1 MEGFGQKQ
9 SSQSV
14 SKSKSSNSNT
24 KSKVNSCVF
33 DSESILNSWLL
44 KESLAWL
51 NTRCKEGLTESKVE
65 AHFLQK
71 HGGGTSQ
78 AVCAQSKAAR
88 KINEESWKMYR
99 RLVSQRGGQH
109 RWFGT
114 CWVFERSVIQSGFF
128 CSQM

>member
-9 SSQSV
+9 SC
-14 SKSKSSNSNT
+14 KSKSSNRNT
-24 KSKVNSCVF
+24 KSKVNSFVF

-44 KESLAWL
+44 EESLAWL

-88 KINEESWKMYR
+88 KINE
-99 RLVSQRGGQH
+99 
-109 RWFGT
+109 
-114 CWVFERSVIQSGFF
+114 
-128 CSQM
+128 